1 MTADPYSHRRI
12 DAALLEESVEDLYEH
27 APCGYVSTLPDGTIA
42 KVNQTLLGWTGYARE
57 SLVHTTRFQSLLSM
71 GCRMYYETHFAPLLR
86 MQGSANEIAFE
97 LVCADGRILPVVVN
111 SVQRTDERGEPLF
124 NRITLFNSTDRRR
137 YERELLLAR
146 RKAEQAAKDKAD
158 LLSMLSHDIRNPLN
172 AIMGVVHLL
181 DRSTLNESQRRYVR
195 LLMSSSN
202 NMLALLDRVLELS
215 RVESG
220 TVALE
225 EARFPPAQIV
235 EDVLATF
242 HVQAGTKGLALT
254 ASIDP
259 RVPPMVI
266 GDPIA
271 LRQILTNLVGNAVK
285 FTEHGSVT
293 VRVDV
298 REMAADA
305 VTLAIAVADTGIG
318 IAPDQVD
325 RIMHEFTQ
333 ASYETAVK
341 FGGTGLGLA
350 ITRKLLAV
358 YGTHVRIESAPG
370 RGATFSFVL
379 RLPIPAAAE

>member
-1 MTADPYSHRRI
+1 MTADPHSYRGI
-12 DAALLEESVEDLYEH
+12 DAALLEESTEDLYEH
-27 APCGYVSTLPDGTIA
+27 APCGYLSTLPDGTIA
-42 KVNQTLLGWTGYARE
+42 KVNQTLLDWTGHTRA
-57 SLVHTTRFQSLLSM
+57 SLVHVARFQSLLSM
-71 GCRMYYETHFAPLLR
+71 GSKIYYETHFAPLLR
-86 MQGSANEIAFE
+86 MQGVANEIALE
-97 LVCADGRILPVVVN
+97 LVRADGRILPVVVN
-111 SVQRTDERGEPLF
+111 SVQRKDERGEPLF
-124 NRITLFNSTDRRR
+124 NRITLFDSTDRRR

-181 DRSTLNESQRRYVR
+181 DRGPLNESQRRCVR

-202 NMLALLDRVLELS
+202 NMLGLLDRVLELS

-220 TVALE
+220 SFTLEDAPFAL
-225 EARFPPAQIV
+225 AHIV

-242 HVQAGTKGLALT
+242 QPQAAAKGIALT

-259 RVPPMVI
+259 RVPAMVI

-271 LRQILTNLVGNAVK
+271 LRQVLTNLVGNAVK
-285 FTEHGSVT
+285 FTEHGSVAVT
-293 VRVDV
+293 VQM
-298 REMAADA
+298 REMAAYA
-305 VTLAIAVADTGIG
+305 VTLGIAVADTGIG
-318 IAPDQVD
+318 IAPDQVE
-325 RIMHEFTQ
+325 RIMGEFTQ

-358 YGTHVRIESAPG
+358 YGTHVRVESMPG
-370 RGATFSFVL
+370 MGSTFSFVL
-379 RLPIPAAAE
+379 RLPIPAAA